1 MGESLKVNFPHKTQL
16 EFELGKPVV
25 ILGANGAGKTRFT
38 VYLEKLNDYSFEDY
52 YNKKYVNKNL
62 KIHRLSAQKSLSI
75 NDKISLRDYN
85 SAYSMRTYG
94 HNTPANKLSYRYKS
108 KPEIN
113 LLDDYNDV
121 LSLLFAKKSL
131 EIEKEHNEIRRLQ
144 ESNQAI
150 PKLHPTVVDSV
161 KKIWEELLPQ
171 RKLDLTGNNI
181 QAIYNDKPYHGQEM
195 SDGER
200 VILYMICQT
209 LLLEPETLFII
220 DEPELHIH
228 KAILNKL
235 WTRLEQERQDCVFM
249 YVTHD
254 LNFAVS
260 RNNPKVIWMKS
271 YSGNDIWDYEVLK
284 DIEYDKLPEELLYE
298 IIGTRQK
305 ILFVEGTHES
315 LDYKIYSEIYG
326 SEYHIIP
333 CESCVNVIKYV
344 ESKKSYQM
352 LSDIKVYGIID
363 RDYRNDTELS
373 SFESK
378 GIYHLKVAEI
388 ENLFVVPELLELYK
402 EEFGLDDEKLNH
414 AKNKIIEIYKA
425 NINKQIKNALIYDL
439 KYKLSSIDITRN
451 GGDINDISKQISEDF
466 ALERINALKEIKKNI
481 FKEDLNINEILKIFN
496 FKEIINAVGSTFGDK
511 KTYIDRIFNKMRSS
525 EGFKNK
531 VIEIMKKYVP
541 ELPKD

>member
-1 MGESLKVNFPHKTQL
+1 MGESLNINFPDKTQH

-38 VYLEKLNDYSFEDY
+38 VKLESMNDIPYSEISPIKGRQ
-52 YNKKYVNKNL
+52 NIKV
-62 KIHRLSAQKSLSI
+62 HRLSAQKSLSI
-75 NDKISLRDYN
+75 NNKIVLRDYKA
-85 SAYSMRTYG
+85 AYNIVSYG
-94 HNTPANKLSYRYKS
+94 NEDLLDKYSYRYSS
-108 KPEIN
+108 KPAIM
-113 LLDDYNDV
+113 LLDDYNEV
-121 LSLLFAKKSL
+121 LSLLFAKKNI
-131 EIEKEHNEIRRLQ
+131 EIEEERDNIIKLQ
-144 ESNQAI
+144 KSNQEI
-150 PKLHPTVVDSV
+150 PKLQPTVVDRV

-171 RKLDLTGNNI
+171 RKLDLSDNNVHT
-181 QAIYNDKPYHGQEM
+181 IYNKAKYHGQYM

-271 YSGNDIWDYEVLK
+271 YDGNDTWEYKILE

-388 ENLFVVPELLELYK
+388 ENLFVVPELLKLYK
-402 EEFGLDDEKLNH
+402 EEFGLDDEKLNN
-414 AKNKIIEIYKA
+414 AKNKIIEIYKE
-425 NINKQIKNALIYDL
+425 NINGQIKNALIYDL
-439 KYKLSSIDITRN
+439 KYKLSSIDITQN
-451 GGDINDISKQISEDF
+451 GGDINNISQQISEDF
-466 ALERINALKEIKKNI
+466 ALERINTLQEIKKNI

-496 FKEIINAVGSTFGDK
+496 FKNIINVVESSFGDK

>member
-1 MGESLKVNFPHKTQL
+1 MGESLKVIFPDNSQH
-16 EFELGKPVV
+16 EFKLGKPVV

-38 VYLEKLNDYSFEDY
+38 VKLEELNDYSFEDY

-75 NDKISLRDYN
+75 NDKIALRDYN
-85 SAYSMRTYG
+85 TAYNMRTFGYG
-94 HNTPANKLSYRYKS
+94 SPANKLSSRFQS
-108 KPEIN
+108 KPAVT
-113 LLDDYNDV
+113 LLNDYNDV

-131 EIEKEHNEIRRLQ
+131 EIEKERDEIRRLQ
-144 ESNQAI
+144 ESNQEI
-150 PKLHPTVVDSV
+150 PKLQLTVVDRV

-171 RKLDLTGNNI
+171 RKLDLSGNNVHT
-181 QAIYNDKPYHGQEM
+181 IYNEVKYHGQYM

-271 YSGNDIWDYEVLK
+271 YDGNDTWEYKILE

-388 ENLFVVPELLELYK
+388 ENLFVVPELLKLYK
-402 EEFGLDDEKLNH
+402 EEFGLDDEKLNN
-414 AKNKIIEIYKA
+414 AKNKIIEIYKE
-425 NINKQIKNALIYDL
+425 NINGQIKNALIYDL
-439 KYKLSSIDITRN
+439 KYKLSSIDITQN
-451 GGDINDISKQISEDF
+451 GGDINSISKQISEDF
-466 ALERINALKEIKKNI
+466 ALEKINALQKNKKDI
-481 FKEDLNINEILKIFN
+481 FKEDLDINEILKIFN
-496 FKEIINAVGSTFGDK
+496 FKNIINVVENSFGDK

-525 EGFKNK
+525 EEFKNK
-531 VIEIMKKYVP
+531 VIEIIKKYVP
-541 ELPKD
+541 ELPND

>member
-1 MGESLKVNFPHKTQL
+1 MGESLNINFPDKTQH

-38 VYLEKLNDYSFEDY
+38 VQLEKINDYYFDDY
-52 YNKKYVNKNL
+52 LNYGRRTINVQ
-62 KIHRLSAQKSLSI
+62 IHRLSAQKSLSI
-75 NDKISLRDYN
+75 NDIIRLIDLK
-85 SAYSMRTYG
+85 SAE
-94 HNTPANKLSYRYKS
+94 NKLKCGYENLTNKRDSRYNG
-108 KPEIN
+108 KPAIN
-113 LLDDYNDV
+113 LLNDYNEV
-121 LSLLFAKKSL
+121 LSLLFAKQNKEL
-131 EIEKEHNEIRRLQ
+131 EDEHYIYKEAYLN
-144 ESNQAI
+144 NQDI
-150 PKLHPTVVDSV
+150 PKPITTIVEKVTN
-161 KKIWEELLPQ
+161 IWNELLPQ
-171 RKLDLTGNNI
+171 RKLDLSGNNVH
-181 QAIYNDKPYHGQEM
+181 AIYNDKSYHGQEM

-200 VILYMICQT
+200 VILYMICQA
-209 LLLEPETLFII
+209 LVLEPKTLFII

-271 YSGNDIWDYEVLK
+271 YSGNDTWDYKILE

-326 SEYHIIP
+326 DEYHIIP

-402 EEFGLDDEKLNH
+402 EEFGLDDEKLNN
-414 AKNKIIEIYKA
+414 AKNKIIEIYKE
-425 NINKQIKNALIYDL
+425 NINGQIKNALIYDL
-439 KYKLSSIDITRN
+439 KYKLSSIDITQN
-451 GGDINDISKQISEDF
+451 GGDINSISKQISEDF
-466 ALERINALKEIKKNI
+466 ALEKINALQKNKKDI
-481 FKEDLNINEILKIFN
+481 FKEDLDINEILKIFN
-496 FKEIINAVGSTFGDK
+496 FKNIINVVANSFGDK
-511 KTYIDRIFNKMRSS
+511 KIYIDRLFNKMRSS

>member
-1 MGESLKVNFPHKTQL
+1 MEESLKINFPDKTQH

-38 VYLEKLNDYSFEDY
+38 VQLEKINDYYFDEY
-52 YNKKYVNKNL
+52 YNHERKQINVQ
-62 KIHRLSAQKSLSI
+62 IHRLSAQKSLSI
-75 NDKISLRDYN
+75 NDIIQLIDLKSAENKLKCGSENPTNKKDIRYNGKPAIHLLNDYN
-85 SAYSMRTYG
+85 
-94 HNTPANKLSYRYKS
+94 
-108 KPEIN
+108 E
-113 LLDDYNDV
+113 V
-121 LSLLFAKKSL
+121 LSLLFAKQNKEL
-131 EIEKEHNEIRRLQ
+131 EDEHYIYKEAYLN
-144 ESNQAI
+144 NQNI
-150 PKLHPTVVDSV
+150 PKPITTIVEKVTD
-161 KKIWEELLPQ
+161 IWNELLPQ
-171 RKLDLTGNNI
+171 RKLDLSENNVRVK
-181 QAIYNDKPYHGQEM
+181 YNGEPYHGKEM

-200 VILYMICQT
+200 VILYMICQA
-209 LLLEPETLFII
+209 LVLEPETLFII

-326 SEYHIIP
+326 DEYHIIP
-333 CESCVNVIKYV
+333 CKSCVNVIKYV

-402 EEFGLDDEKLNH
+402 EEFGLDDEKLNN
-414 AKNKIIEIYKA
+414 AKNKIIEIYKE
-425 NINKQIKNALIYDL
+425 NIDGQIKNALIYDL
-439 KYKLSSIDITRN
+439 KYKLSSIDITQN
-451 GGDINDISKQISEDF
+451 GGDINSISKQISEDF
-466 ALERINALKEIKKNI
+466 ALEKINALQKNKKDI
-481 FKEDLNINEILKIFN
+481 FKEDLDINEILKIFN
-496 FKEIINAVGSTFGDK
+496 FKNIINVVANSFGDK
-511 KTYIDRIFNKMRSS
+511 KTYIDRLFNKMRGS

>member
-1 MGESLKVNFPHKTQL
+1 MAESLNINFPDKTQH

-38 VYLEKLNDYSFEDY
+38 VQLEKINDYYFDDY
-52 YNKKYVNKNL
+52 LNYGRRTINVQ
-62 KIHRLSAQKSLSI
+62 IHRLSAQKSLSI
-75 NDKISLRDYN
+75 NDIIRLIDLK
-85 SAYSMRTYG
+85 SAE
-94 HNTPANKLSYRYKS
+94 NKLKCGYENLTNKRDSRYNG
-108 KPEIN
+108 KPAIN
-113 LLDDYNDV
+113 LLNDYNEV
-121 LSLLFAKKSL
+121 LSLLFAKQNKEL
-131 EIEKEHNEIRRLQ
+131 EDEHYIYKEAYLN
-144 ESNQAI
+144 NQDI
-150 PKLHPTVVDSV
+150 PKPITTIVEKVTN
-161 KKIWEELLPQ
+161 IWNELLPQ
-171 RKLDLTGNNI
+171 RKLDLSGNNVH
-181 QAIYNDKPYHGQEM
+181 AIYNDKAYHGQEM

-200 VILYMICQT
+200 VILYMICQA
-209 LLLEPETLFII
+209 LVLEPETLFII

-271 YSGNDIWDYEVLK
+271 YDGKETWEYKILE

-326 SEYHIIP
+326 DEYHIIP

-414 AKNKIIEIYKA
+414 VKNKIIEIYKE
-425 NINKQIKNALIYDL
+425 NINGQIKNALIYDL
-439 KYKLSSIDITRN
+439 KYKLSSIDITQN
-451 GGDINDISKQISEDF
+451 GGDINSISKQISEDF
-466 ALERINALKEIKKNI
+466 ALEKINALKEIKKNI
-481 FKEDLNINEILKIFN
+481 FKEDLDINEILKIFN
-496 FKEIINAVGSTFGDK
+496 FKNIINVVANSFGDK
-511 KTYIDRIFNKMRSS
+511 KTYIDRLFNKMRSS

>member
-1 MGESLKVNFPHKTQL
+1 MGESLKVIFPDNSQH
-16 EFELGKPVV
+16 EFKLGKPVV

-38 VYLEKLNDYSFEDY
+38 VKLEELNDYSFEDY

-75 NDKISLRDYN
+75 NDKIALRDYN
-85 SAYSMRTYG
+85 TAYNMRTFGYG
-94 HNTPANKLSYRYKS
+94 SPANKLSSRFQS
-108 KPEIN
+108 KPAVT
-113 LLDDYNDV
+113 LLNDYNDV

-131 EIEKEHNEIRRLQ
+131 EIEKERDEIRRLQ
-144 ESNQAI
+144 ESNQEI
-150 PKLHPTVVDSV
+150 PKLQLTVVDRV

-171 RKLDLTGNNI
+171 RKLDLSGNNVHT
-181 QAIYNDKPYHGQEM
+181 IYNEVKYHGQYM

-271 YSGNDIWDYEVLK
+271 YDGNDTWEYKILE

-388 ENLFVVPELLELYK
+388 ENLFVVPELLKLYK
-402 EEFGLDDEKLNH
+402 EEFGLDDEKLNN
-414 AKNKIIEIYKA
+414 AKNKIIEIYKE
-425 NINKQIKNALIYDL
+425 NINGQIKNALIYDL
-439 KYKLSSIDITRN
+439 KYKLSSIDITQN
-451 GGDINDISKQISEDF
+451 GGDINNISQQISEDF
-466 ALERINALKEIKKNI
+466 ALERINTLQEIKKNI

-496 FKEIINAVGSTFGDK
+496 FKNIINVVESSFGDK

-525 EGFKNK
+525 EEFKNK

>member
-1 MGESLKVNFPHKTQL
+1 MEESLKINFPDKTQH

-25 ILGANGAGKTRFT
+25 ILGANGAGKTRFS
-38 VYLEKLNDYSFEDY
+38 VKLEEINDVSFGRSMLP
-52 YNKKYVNKNL
+52 NKDRNI
-62 KIHRLSAQKSLSI
+62 KIHRLSAQKSLQI
-75 NDKISLRDYN
+75 EDKIALRDYYT
-85 SAYSMRTYG
+85 AYNMRTYG
-94 HNTPANKLSYRYKS
+94 YSSPTTKFNHRFQH
-108 KPEIN
+108 KPEVT
-113 LLDDYNDV
+113 LLNDYNDV

-131 EIEKEHNEIRRLQ
+131 DIEKEHDEIRRLQ
-144 ESNQAI
+144 ESNKDI
-150 PKLHPTVVDSV
+150 PKIQPTIVDRV

-171 RKLDLTGNNI
+171 RKLDLSANNVH
-181 QAIYNDKPYHGQEM
+181 AIYNDKSYHGQEM

-209 LLLEPETLFII
+209 LLLEPNTLFII

-271 YSGNDIWDYEVLK
+271 YNGNNTWEYKILE

-326 SEYHIIP
+326 NIYHIIP

-363 RDYRNDTELS
+363 RDYKNETELNS
-373 SFESK
+373 LEK
-378 GIYHLKVAEI
+378 DGIYSLKVAEI

-402 EEFGLDDEKLNH
+402 EEFGLDDEKLNN
-414 AKNKIIEIYKA
+414 AKNKIIEIYKE
-425 NINKQIKNALIYDL
+425 NINGQIKNALIYDL
-439 KYKLSSIDITRN
+439 KYKLSSIDITQN
-451 GGDINDISKQISEDF
+451 GGNLNDISQQISEDF
-466 ALERINALKEIKKNI
+466 ALERINTLQETKKDI

-496 FKEIINAVGSTFGDK
+496 FKNLINIVANSLGEREYTK
-511 KTYIDRIFNKMRSS
+511 KIFNKMRSN
-525 EGFKNK
+525 EEFKNK

>member
-1 MGESLKVNFPHKTQL
+1 MGESLKVIFPDKTQH

-38 VYLEKLNDYSFEDY
+38 VELEKLNDYDFDSY
-52 YNKKYVNKNL
+52 YNHEYRKINVQ
-62 KIHRLSAQKSLSI
+62 IHRLSAQKSLSI
-75 NDKISLRDYN
+75 NDIINLIDLK
-85 SAYSMRTYG
+85 SAK
-94 HNTPANKLSYRYKS
+94 NKLRCGFENPTNKMDSRYNG
-108 KPEIN
+108 KPAIN
-113 LLDDYNDV
+113 LLNDYNEV
-121 LSLLFAKKSL
+121 LSLLFAKQNKEL
-131 EIEKEHNEIRRLQ
+131 EDEHYLFKEAY
-144 ESNQAI
+144 SNSQNI
-150 PKLHPTVVDSV
+150 PKPTVTIVERATN
-161 KKIWEELLPQ
+161 IWNELLPQ
-171 RKLDLTGNNI
+171 RKLDLSGNNI
-181 QAIYNDKPYHGQEM
+181 HAIYNEDKYHGQDM

-200 VILYMICQT
+200 VILYMICQA
-209 LLLEPETLFII
+209 LVIEPKTLFII

-260 RNNPKVIWMKS
+260 RNNATVIWMKS
-271 YSGNDIWDYEVLK
+271 YDGNNTWEYKILE

-326 SEYHIIP
+326 NEYHIIP
-333 CESCVNVIKYV
+333 CESCVNVEKYV
-344 ESKKSYQM
+344 ESKKSYEM

-373 SFESK
+373 SLESK
-378 GIYHLKVAEI
+378 GIYSLKVAEI

-402 EEFGLDDEKLNH
+402 EEFGLDDEKLNN
-414 AKNKIIEIYKA
+414 ATSKIIEMYKS
-425 NINKQIKNALIYDL
+425 NINGQIKNALIYDL
-439 KYKLSSIDITRN
+439 KYKLSAIDITKN
-451 GGDINDISKQISEDF
+451 GGNINDISQQISEDF
-466 ALERINALKEIKKNI
+466 ALERINALQETKKNI
-481 FKEDLNINEILKIFN
+481 FKEDLDINEILKIFN
-496 FKEIINAVGSTFGDK
+496 FKNIINVVENSFGDK

-525 EGFKNK
+525 EEFKNK
-531 VIEIMKKYVP
+531 VIEIIKKYVP
-541 ELPKD
+541 ELPND

>member
-1 MGESLKVNFPHKTQL
+1 
-16 EFELGKPVV
+16 
-25 ILGANGAGKTRFT
+25 
-38 VYLEKLNDYSFEDY
+38 
-52 YNKKYVNKNL
+52 
-62 KIHRLSAQKSLSI
+62 
-75 NDKISLRDYN
+75 
-85 SAYSMRTYG
+85 
-94 HNTPANKLSYRYKS
+94 
-108 KPEIN
+108 
-113 LLDDYNDV
+113 
-121 LSLLFAKKSL
+121 
-131 EIEKEHNEIRRLQ
+131 
-144 ESNQAI
+144 
-150 PKLHPTVVDSV
+150 
-161 KKIWEELLPQ
+161 
-171 RKLDLTGNNI
+171 
-181 QAIYNDKPYHGQEM
+181 M

-200 VILYMICQT
+200 VILYMICQA
-209 LLLEPETLFII
+209 LVLEPETLFII

-235 WTRLEQERQDCVFM
+235 WTRLEQERLDCVFM

-271 YSGNDIWDYEVLK
+271 YDGKETWEYKILE

-326 SEYHIIP
+326 DEYHIIP

-496 FKEIINAVGSTFGDK
+496 FKEIIKAVGSSFGDK

-525 EGFKNK
+525 EEFKNK

>member
-1 MGESLKVNFPHKTQL
+1 MAESLKVIFPDKTQY
-16 EFELGKPVV
+16 EFELGKPIV

-38 VYLEKLNDYSFEDY
+38 VQLEKINDYYFDDY
-52 YNKKYVNKNL
+52 LNYGRRTINVQ
-62 KIHRLSAQKSLSI
+62 IHRLSAQKSLSI
-75 NDKISLRDYN
+75 NDIIRLIDLK
-85 SAYSMRTYG
+85 SAE
-94 HNTPANKLSYRYKS
+94 NKLKCGYENLTNKRDSRYNG
-108 KPEIN
+108 KPAIN
-113 LLDDYNDV
+113 LLNDYNEV
-121 LSLLFAKKSL
+121 LSLLFAKQNKEL
-131 EIEKEHNEIRRLQ
+131 EDEHYIYKEAYLN
-144 ESNQAI
+144 NQDI
-150 PKLHPTVVDSV
+150 PKPITTIVETVTN
-161 KKIWEELLPQ
+161 IWNELLPQ
-171 RKLDLTGNNI
+171 RKLDLSGNNVH
-181 QAIYNDKPYHGQEM
+181 AIYNDKSYHGQEM

-200 VILYMICQT
+200 VILYMICQA
-209 LLLEPETLFII
+209 LVLEPKTLFII

-271 YSGNDIWDYEVLK
+271 YDGKETWEYKILE

-326 SEYHIIP
+326 DEYHIIP

-378 GIYHLKVAEI
+378 GIYILKVAEI

>member
-1 MGESLKVNFPHKTQL
+1 MGESLKVIFPDNSQH
-16 EFELGKPVV
+16 EFKLGKPVV

-38 VYLEKLNDYSFEDY
+38 VKLEELNDYSFEDY

-75 NDKISLRDYN
+75 NDKIALRDYN
-85 SAYSMRTYG
+85 TAYNMRTFGYG
-94 HNTPANKLSYRYKS
+94 SPANKLSSRFQS
-108 KPEIN
+108 KPAVT
-113 LLDDYNDV
+113 LLNDYNDV

-131 EIEKEHNEIRRLQ
+131 EIEKERDEIRRLQ
-144 ESNQAI
+144 ESNQEI
-150 PKLHPTVVDSV
+150 PKLQLTVVDRV

-171 RKLDLTGNNI
+171 RKLDLSGNNVHT
-181 QAIYNDKPYHGQEM
+181 IYNEVKYHGQYM

-271 YSGNDIWDYEVLK
+271 YDGNDTWEYKILE

-388 ENLFVVPELLELYK
+388 ENLFVVPELLKLYK
-402 EEFGLDDEKLNH
+402 EEFGLDDEKLNN
-414 AKNKIIEIYKA
+414 AKNKIIEIYKE
-425 NINKQIKNALIYDL
+425 NINGQIKNALIYDL
-439 KYKLSSIDITRN
+439 KYKLSSIDITQN
-451 GGDINDISKQISEDF
+451 GGDINNISQQISEYF
-466 ALERINALKEIKKNI
+466 AFERINALQKNKKDI
-481 FKEDLNINEILKIFN
+481 FKEDLEINNILKIFN
-496 FKEIINAVGSTFGDK
+496 FKNIINIVESSFGDK

-525 EGFKNK
+525 EEFKNK

>member
-1 MGESLKVNFPHKTQL
+1 MGESLNINFPDKTQY

-38 VYLEKLNDYSFEDY
+38 IYLEKLNDYSFEDY

-209 LLLEPETLFII
+209 LLLEPKTLFII

-260 RNNPKVIWMKS
+260 RNSPKVIWMKS
-271 YSGNDIWDYEVLK
+271 YKGNNTWEYKILE

-315 LDYKIYSEIYG
+315 FDYKIYSEIYG
-326 SEYHIIP
+326 DEYHIIP

-402 EEFGLDDEKLNH
+402 EEFGLDDEKLNN
-414 AKNKIIEIYKA
+414 AKNKIIEIYKE
-425 NINKQIKNALIYDL
+425 NINGQIKNALIYDL
-439 KYKLSSIDITRN
+439 KYKLSSIDITQN
-451 GGDINDISKQISEDF
+451 GGDINNISQQISGDF
-466 ALERINALKEIKKNI
+466 ALERINALQETKKDI

-496 FKEIINAVGSTFGDK
+496 FKNLINIVANSLGDK